1 MPDYDKN
8 EESNYSIYEDANNL
22 SEVLRYGRIEFVNDF
37 DVEKILKTLDGNNTG
52 YIIQVDKHFPIEL
65 HDKF

>member
-1 MPDYDKN
+1 M
-8 EESNYSIYEDANNL
+8 

-65 HDKF
+65 HDKFKKL